1 MPKSPQPNPKPVV
14 KPTMGVL
21 LAVCAASLA
30 SGLALL
36 LFGRETQHQ
45 VAAFFFLALLG
56 ATVTF
61 GLLGATGMVK
71 TKTWQ
76 LSGSTAVFV
85 IVLGILLP
93 FVEPPLKEIKGTLY
107 LDGTVVRE
115 ATITLLETDISN
127 NEYDIKDDGEFRFTL
142 PAPQDEYKFRIV
154 LPGGRETTTNV
165 SAKSGWLRVELVSSG
180 FPSAVVEKTES
191 LVELCR
197 PEPGACTVFLFDYL
211 HEQIEGG
218 ELQTFYNIQTDRL
231 DKGIRNYLIA
241 RNLLEDISFR
251 VKRCSAPIQDAD
263 AARNAA
269 GQLHV
274 PAVMWG
280 FLRRSN
286 NKLVSTTTI
295 TVAGS
300 QSMNVWAREELGED
314 VTELISLDQPVAGA
328 PLAIATLII
337 GDVYQEKGRMDLAQ
351 RAYRHAR
358 ELSGEIQ
365 LQDRMDYLR
374 VVDSRL
380 QEVEAH
386 NPAAGLTPIGGG
398 AG

>member
-286 NKLVSTTTI
+286 NKLVSTTI
-295 TVAGS
+295 
-300 QSMNVWAREELGED
+300 MDMREK
-314 VTELISLDQPVAGA
+314 TMISLMPEAKQYMR
-328 PLAIATLII
+328 ITLT
-337 GDVYQEKGRMDLAQ
+337 DDLLDK
-351 RAYRHAR
+351 RHAR